1 MYSLILFDVDGTFY
15 DLEDV
20 VRANYDMRADFF
32 AAKKGLTREET
43 ERVFARQGILPYKSE
58 KARSATEFF
67 LSSGIDRSAWT
78 AYCDA
83 HTSPAHIDREKAVS
97 NETLRGFAALAPLV
111 LLSSN
116 TRKNIQDT
124 LTWLG
129 IDGALFDDIVC
140 STAYAGAGP
149 FNKRDVVG
157 ILLERYGIP
166 ARAALSV
173 GDRYES
179 DILPLLALGGD
190 GILLEKPASLET
202 VLRAI
207 KQDALEAW
215 NGQGFQYY
223 SGKTERGQ
231 RE

>member
-32 AAKKGLTREET
+32 AAEKGLTREET
-43 ERVFARQGILPYKSE
+43 ERIFAWEGILPYKSE

-67 LSSGIDRSAWT
+67 LRSGIDPAAWT

-124 LTWLG
+124 LAWLG

-140 STAYAGAGP
+140 PTAYAGAGP
-149 FNKRDVVG
+149 FSKRDAVG
-157 ILLERYGIP
+157 MLLERYGVP
-166 ARAALSV
+166 AGAALSA

-179 DILPLLALGGD
+179 DIRPLLELGGD
-190 GILLEKPASLET
+190 GVLLEKPAGLET
-202 VLRAI
+202 VLQAI
-207 KQDALEAW
+207 REDALAAW
-215 NGQGFQYY
+215 NGRGFQYY
-223 SGKTERGQ
+223 SGTERGQ
-231 RE
+231 RK